1 MGITKLSTNT
11 AVREYLADLEARGVS
26 SIALDLEGEFNL
38 HCYGEHLCLVQ
49 LFDGTRE
56 VLIDPVA
63 DGVHSAMKE
72 LFMKRDLLKIM
83 YDSSSDSSLVHHVL
97 NVRITSILDLRPAV
111 ALLEYEKSSLSAVL
125 EAEFGHVGPAKKKF
139 QQYNWMRRPLSEE
152 AVTYAM
158 NDVRMLFQLKDR
170 LLQRLSR
177 ENLLDLYILK
187 NLYVQKGPMKSLS
200 AERWKKAKGF
210 SRLPTERKVLFRELF
225 EVREETARKANRPP
239 NSVYSNR
246 DLMDLVC
253 ASDPAS
259 VPVADRVSRSLPEQM
274 RKELV
279 YALNRTISHSRSAAQ
294 RGAKEQK

>member
-187 NLYVQKGPMKSLS
+187 NLYVQNGPMKSLS

-294 RGAKEQK
+294 RGAKEE

>member
-187 NLYVQKGPMKSLS
+187 NLYVQNGPMKSLS